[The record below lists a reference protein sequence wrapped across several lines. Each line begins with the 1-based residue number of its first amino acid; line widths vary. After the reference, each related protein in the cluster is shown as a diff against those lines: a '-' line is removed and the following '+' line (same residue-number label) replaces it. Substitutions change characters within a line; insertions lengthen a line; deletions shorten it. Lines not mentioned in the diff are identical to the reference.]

1 MLDIAARCCHPLSI
15 FVTAVVEVAMFNP
28 VLSFF
33 PLHWIKIYKIN
44 NMLYFVRHEIIN
56 WDHKMLLR

>member
-44 NMLYFVRHEIIN
+44 NMLYFIRHEIIN
-56 WDHKMLLR
+56 

>member
-1 MLDIAARCCHPLSI
+1 MLDIAARCCQPLSI

-33 PLHWIKIYKIN
+33 SSTLDQDLQN
-44 NMLYFVRHEIIN
+44 
-56 WDHKMLLR
+56 